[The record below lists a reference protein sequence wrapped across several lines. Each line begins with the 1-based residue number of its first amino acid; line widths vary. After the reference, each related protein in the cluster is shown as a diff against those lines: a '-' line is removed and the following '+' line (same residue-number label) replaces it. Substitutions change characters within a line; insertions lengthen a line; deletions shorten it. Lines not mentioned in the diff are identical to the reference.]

1 MLKLSSRHQ
10 GQLPVLI
17 KPHSICSSSKAL
29 LPDDPT
35 KLGAEQPEAVV
46 LEPAEDLHRQARA
59 GQARRQDQ
67 SNDDDGDDGDDEAAG
82 IRTNS

>member
-1 MLKLSSRHQ
+1 MATRSHPLIRYDGSSPLCRNIAQ
-10 GQLPVLI
+10 
-17 KPHSICSSSKAL
+17 AL
-29 LPDDPT
+29 QN